1 VRRFV
6 PGGTN
11 RDFYDGIDIE
21 YEVDTTLYV
30 QFGDKLVERSI
41 SGVFHRSCDQIWN
54 QFTEIGR
61 ALNIRS
67 ISAVKRS
74 NLEGI
79 HCSLWGAG
87 GVTHNLIRLHLK
99 VVSMYVR
106 YVS

>member
-1 VRRFV
+1 MRGSVCRFV

-11 RDFYDGIDIE
+11 RGFYDGIDIE

-79 HCSLWGAG
+79 HCPLWGAG
-87 GVTHNLIRLHLK
+87 GGDTQSDTASPESIPC
-99 VVSMYVR
+99 M
-106 YVS
+106 